1 MAYTM
6 EDARQV
12 VLDNL
17 DDETGARFARTTGT
31 NTTDYTR
38 IDRALRGALS
48 SMLDEYTGD
57 RFDEQIEVSTS
68 ATDGTVGLASYDI
81 AKIKHA
87 RVALSTT
94 ATYALPGAD
103 VGSGGLPDRTAR
115 NLTLT
120 IVRLF
125 PIPPAPDAT
134 DLLCGVVE
142 GRARSW
148 DAFDELVCA
157 RAADA
162 LGAKTDETR
171 AAIQRSIAR
180 LSASVTGQQR
190 NPRSKP
196 WPARETDP
204 FYLSGRL
211 RWVWTPR
218 TQTMQLLFTGRGIG

>member
-31 NTTDYTR
+31 NTTDYTK
-38 IDRALRGALS
+38 IDRALRGSLS
-48 SMLDEYTGD
+48 SVLDEYRGD
-57 RFDEQIEVSTS
+57 RFDEVIEVETS
-68 ATDGTVGLASYDI
+68 ATDGTVSLAQYDV

-87 RVALSTT
+87 RLLLTSD
-94 ATYALPGAD
+94 ATYPLPGAD
-103 VGSGGLPDRTAR
+103 VSAGGLPDTTAR
-115 NLTLT
+115 DLLLT

-125 PIPPAPDAT
+125 TIPPAPDAT

-162 LGAKTDETR
+162 LGAKADETR
-171 AAIQRSIAR
+171 AAVQRNIERLERSAR
-180 LSASVTGQQR
+180 GQQR
-190 NPRSKP
+190 NPPAKP
-196 WPARETDP
+196 WPERNVDP
-204 FYLSGRL
+204 MSLSGRL
-211 RWVWTPR
+211 RWTWVPR
-218 TQTMQLLFTGRGIG
+218 TQTLQLLITGRGLG

>member
-31 NTTDYTR
+31 NTTDYTK

-48 SMLDEYTGD
+48 SVLDEYKGD

-68 ATDGTVGLASYDI
+68 STDGTASLAAYDV
-81 AKIKHA
+81 AKIKGA
-87 RVALSTT
+87 RVLLSTN
-94 ATYALPGAD
+94 ASYALPGGDIA
-103 VGSGGLPDRTAR
+103 SGGLPD
-115 NLTLT
+115 LTSRDLILT

-134 DLLCGVVE
+134 DLLCGTVE

-171 AAIQRSIAR
+171 AAIQRSIER
-180 LSASVTGQQR
+180 LERSVRGQQR
-190 NPRSKP
+190 NPASKP

-218 TQTMQLLFTGRGIG
+218 TQTLQLLFTGRGIG